1 MIGTGIRAAHQARS
15 DQPTSESV
23 ESNKLDVLG
32 HLSIN
37 AKNVQVGSWRLSP
50 SCQGFMETGWEPVF
64 LIRNSQHQD
73 RLERKQEE
81 PHYGLRR
88 GKPEECRRKGVAKK
102 GDSTSPPGVHHTGL
116 QLLKLISKK
125 YLELPKTSVNV
136 QRSGSIGIPLW
147 ALMLDGTL
155 PGIKVGSK
163 ILHSGD
169 DLRQRDVQGIGRVAH
184 QIEPDRVVDDRLIRS
199 VEGLVREVQ
208 QHVPG
213 GVHTRVSDE
222 SRRTV
227 LEAGDT
233 NEEKHDEEIAECAA
247 TKATLRT
254 FLGNWHHHQ
263 GGAEDARRQEKC
275 YTERYVYY

>member
-1 MIGTGIRAAHQARS
+1 
-15 DQPTSESV
+15 
-23 ESNKLDVLG
+23 
-32 HLSIN
+32 
-37 AKNVQVGSWRLSP
+37 
-50 SCQGFMETGWEPVF
+50 METGWEPVF

-81 PHYGLRR
+81 PHYGLHR

-116 QLLKLISKK
+116 QLQQLITKK
-125 YLELPKTSVNV
+125 YLELSKTSVDV
-136 QRSGSIGIPLW
+136 QRSGSIGIPQW

-169 DLRQRDVQGIGRVAH
+169 DLSQGDVQGIGRVAH
-184 QIEPDRVVDDRLIRS
+184 QIEPDRVVDDRRIRS
-199 VEGLVREVQ
+199 VEGLVREEQ

-213 GVHTRVSDE
+213 GVHTGVSDE

-254 FLGNWHHHQ
+254 FLGNWHHQQ
-263 GGAEDARRQEKC
+263 GGAEDARR
-275 YTERYVYY
+275 